1 MPTQAQIYSKELKDN
16 DYRKYNYPSHL
27 IDPAQ
32 KNKAWILQYI
42 KAMHNNF
49 MRLDYNIF
57 YNNRDQYLVN
67 RQYAYGNQDINQYKE
82 RLDCTDR
89 QNESWLNL
97 DWSIFRVIPKFRNII
112 LGKMEK
118 LGYNIVCTSIDKQAV
133 TRKRKEKNR
142 MVAKTQLMDFIKD
155 IEKESN
161 LKLRQPTEPEDLE
174 ELELQMQLNPKAN
187 MEINME
193 EALELV
199 FYLNDW
205 KEISKAVRKD
215 LVDLGI
221 GATKDYIDSNGFCKI
236 RRTDPMN
243 LITSYSESDD
253 FKYIQ
258 EAGEIIKMTI
268 SDLKQLAGDQFTE
281 LQYEAIAKH
290 FRNRQNNLLNQDYQF
305 NSATFYHSQ
314 LAYYYDDYVIQV
326 MECEFF
332 SYNELSYE
340 KGKNKYGNSNQKKQ
354 SYGAK
359 NPNGTPNKIL
369 RKNFKVKY
377 GGSWIIGTEYMFNA
391 GLKHRGGDLT
401 DPRLS
406 YHIYAPNMQYMN
418 TISLVEMMTPIA
430 NQIQLLWLKM
440 QSAIAKAIPKGIKVE
455 IGALENIPKGKG
467 GKNFHPLEVIDLY
480 YQTGTLLYRMMDD
493 EGKIISQN
501 PITEMEG
508 GMARDVINFMNLIKE
523 QYGFLRDI
531 TGVNEAVDASTPS
544 PNMLKSVAEMAIIG
558 ANNALQF
565 LFSADKYI
573 LEETAKSCALN
584 IQSAIKRG
592 AIKGYAEAIGESKAK
607 FIEVNADISL
617 NEFAIKI
624 ESKPDDAEKAML
636 EQDIQTS
643 LNVRRERGTGGIEL
657 EDAYAVRR
665 IDNVKLAEQY
675 LVLKRKKRAQKDEL
689 IAKQNSEQNAQLQ
702 QQSAIVN
709 AQARQ
714 QQLEAE
720 NNSKIKLETAKSK
733 LRAAEMDKKY
743 DWEIKLARVQGNIKG
758 GHIEQTADIDLEL
771 EETKQGE
778 KPEKATK

>member
-1 MPTQAQIYSKELKDN
+1 MPTKSQIYSEQLKDN
-16 DYRKYNYPSHL
+16 QYRKYNYPSHL

-32 KNKAWILQYI
+32 KNKAWVLQYI

-133 TRKRKEKNR
+133 SQKRKEKNR
-142 MVAKTQLMDFIKD
+142 MVAKTQLMDFIKE
-155 IEKESN
+155 IEKESK

-174 ELELQMQLNPKAN
+174 ELELQMQLNPKEN
-187 MEINME
+187 MEISME

-199 FYLNDW
+199 FYENDW

-215 LVDLGI
+215 LIDLGI
-221 GATKDYIDSNGFCKI
+221 GATKDYIDSNGFVKI
-236 RRTDPMN
+236 RRVDPMN

-281 LQYEAIAKH
+281 LEYEAIAKH

-305 NSATFYHSQ
+305 NSATFYHAQ

-332 SYNELSYE
+332 SYNELAYE
-340 KGKNKYGNSNQKKQ
+340 KGKNKYGNSSPKKQ
-354 SYGAK
+354 SYGS
-359 NPNGTPNKIL
+359 NGSDNSKIS

-377 GGSWIIGTEYMFNA
+377 GGSWIIGTSYIFNA
-391 GLKHRGGDLT
+391 GLKPRGSGLA

-440 QSAIAKAIPKGIKVE
+440 QSAIAKAVPKGVKVE

-467 GKNFHPLEVIDLY
+467 AENFKPLEVIDLY
-480 YQTGTLLYRMMDD
+480 YQTGTLLFRMLDD
-493 EGKIISQN
+493 EGKMVAQN

-508 GMARDVINFMNLIKE
+508 GMANDVMNFMNLIKE

-544 PNMLKSVAEMAIIG
+544 PKMLKSVAEMAIIG

-565 LFSADKYI
+565 LFSADKYL

-584 IQSAIKRG
+584 IQTAIKKG
-592 AIKGYAEAIGESKAK
+592 AIKGYIEAIGEPKAK
-607 FIEVNADISL
+607 FIEVNSDISL

-643 LNVRRERGTGGIEL
+643 LNIRRERGTGGIEL
-657 EDAYAVRR
+657 EDAYAIRR

-702 QQSAIVN
+702 QQSAMAT
-709 AQARQ
+709 AQAQ
-714 QQLEAE
+714 KETQLDID
-720 NNSKIKLETAKSK
+720 NSKIKVETAKSK
-733 LRAAEMDKKY
+733 LRMDEMDKKY
-743 DWEIKLARVQGNIKG
+743 GLEMELARVQGNIKG
-758 GHIEQTADIDLEL
+758 GQIEQEADIGLEL
-771 EETKQGE
+771 EETKQEGKTE
-778 KPEKATK
+778 KVA